1 MWSKS
6 YGIGKANWPQ
16 KNLRLLFLR
25 NTNIIDIMK
34 FQFLVKDLKNKS
46 IWNFKMVKPGHTI
59 SETKSITLNTYVLLQ
74 KKRIYILVLA
84 IEKRLASVRRV
95 LE

>member
-1 MWSKS
+1 
-6 YGIGKANWPQ
+6 
-16 KNLRLLFLR
+16 
-25 NTNIIDIMK
+25 
-34 FQFLVKDLKNKS
+34 
-46 IWNFKMVKPGHTI
+46 MVKPEHRI

>member
-1 MWSKS
+1 
-6 YGIGKANWPQ
+6 
-16 KNLRLLFLR
+16 
-25 NTNIIDIMK
+25 MK
-34 FQFLVKDLKNKS
+34 FQCLVKDLKNKS
-46 IWNFKMVKPGHTI
+46 TWNFKMVKPEHRI